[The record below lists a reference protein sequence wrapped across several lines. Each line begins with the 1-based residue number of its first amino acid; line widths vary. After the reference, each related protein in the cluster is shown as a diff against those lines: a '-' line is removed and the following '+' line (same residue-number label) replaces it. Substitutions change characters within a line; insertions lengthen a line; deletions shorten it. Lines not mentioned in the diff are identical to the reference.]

1 MRARHRHLNQRH
13 AGAGIVLD
21 ARYINQ
27 DGNTAVS
34 TWTDRSGNGYNASQ
48 AIQARQ
54 PTFQIRE
61 SGGNPIV
68 RFDGGD
74 DQLTIQNAVG
84 YLRNV
89 NYGLLFAVIKDR
101 LPTSGAAAHRTF
113 KFTHGS
119 SATAFRLGLNT
130 RVGGL
135 NNFHAGARRLD
146 TDGFVS
152 ANSANNGNYNIIAAL
167 GDYRNGKV
175 STLVNNI
182 TTNTTNL
189 PAGAGNTSN
198 TNSQT
203 VIVGGT
209 INSTA
214 DSSPSDYAL
223 LLAFNTPLSDAL
235 RMRIHRSAAYSFKLS
250 CN

>member
-21 ARYINQ
+21 ARYIDQTN
-27 DGNTAVS
+27 NSEVS
-34 TWTDRSGNGYNASQ
+34 AWIDRSGNGYNASQ
-48 AIQARQ
+48 AIQARR
-54 PTFQIRE
+54 PTFQFGE
-61 SGGNPIV
+61 AGGNPIV

-74 DQLTIQNAVG
+74 DQLTIQNAAG

-101 LPTSGAAAHRTF
+101 LPTSGPAAHRTF
-113 KFTHGS
+113 KFTHGG

-130 RVGGL
+130 RVGGA

-146 TDGFVS
+146 ADGFVS
-152 ANSANNGNYNIIAAL
+152 ANSVNNGNYNILAAL
-167 GDYRNGKV
+167 GDYGNGRV
-175 STLVNNI
+175 SIIVNNI

-189 PAGAGNTSN
+189 PAGAGNTSD

-223 LLAFNTPLSDAL
+223 LLAFNSRLSDAL
-235 RMRIHRSAAYSFKLS
+235 SMKIHRSAALTYKLP